1 MGYLMLENEQPV
13 CCKSELSRVGL
24 AAKCQG
30 VDVLDTALKAER
42 RLLGADAK

>member
-1 MGYLMLENEQPV
+1 MLENEQPV
-13 CCKSELSRVGL
+13 CCKSKTRVGL